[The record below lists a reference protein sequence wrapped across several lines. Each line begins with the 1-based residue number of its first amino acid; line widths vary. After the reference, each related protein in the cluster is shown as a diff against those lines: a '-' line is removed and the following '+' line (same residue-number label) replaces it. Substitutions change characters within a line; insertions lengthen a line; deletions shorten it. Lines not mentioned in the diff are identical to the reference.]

1 MEIFSPFLSVP
12 EEDRLCENSWCF
24 AIFDSFPVSV
34 GHVLVVTKR
43 VVETWFDCTAE
54 EQGAL
59 MDLVNVAKGQP
70 VGIANEVELFKGQ
83 CAIGM
88 SHLSENS
95 GYSQIDEGRR
105 DHGVVSH
112 AHCPRYCNTARLCN
126 SMVRIFQ
133 AICRRPT
140 HFQRWR

>member
-1 MEIFSPFLSVP
+1 MGGIVKMEIFSPFLSVP

-59 MDLVNVAKGQP
+59 MDLVNVAKDLLEKRLNPRPDGYNVGFNAGAAAGQT
-70 VGIANEVELFKGQ
+70 VGHVHV
-83 CAIGM
+83 
-88 SHLSENS
+88 HL
-95 GYSQIDEGRR
+95 I
-105 DHGVVSH
+105 
-112 AHCPRYCNTARLCN
+112 PRYAGDQADPRGGVRWIIPEKADYWSTRL
-126 SMVRIFQ
+126 
-133 AICRRPT
+133 
-140 HFQRWR
+140 